1 MNNFFKFL
9 VLGTVVA
16 VGGLAWFVESVPQS
30 TLTKSSDVA
39 MNSELIR
46 RGEYVAR
53 LGDCVACHSVPK
65 GEPFAGGLEM
75 ATPMGSIYSTN
86 ITGDKQSGIG
96 RYTLQDFDRAVRA
109 GVRPDG
115 ERMYPAMPYPSYA
128 KFSDE
133 DIEALYAFFIRGV
146 APSEQANKPSEI
158 PFPLNMRWPLALW
171 NAVFLKEGAFK
182 PDGSKNSSWN
192 RGAYIVQGPGH
203 CGSCHTPR
211 SLTMNEKAL
220 DESSPLFLSGAL
232 LDGWY
237 APSLRQEVNTGLGR
251 WSEADIYDYL
261 KSGRNHH
268 SVVVGTMA
276 EVFNNSTQYM
286 SDPDLAGVAAYLV
299 SLKGHPAT
307 SVLPSMPVNAS
318 AATFRSGGA
327 IYTAKCGSCHGPN
340 GQGQGRWIPPLA
352 GASSAMMGESDTV
365 VNVTLN
371 GSARVILDG
380 IPDSYRMP
388 SYRNQLSDKEI
399 AEVLSFVRGS
409 WGNQGGEVKP
419 DKVKSLRER
428 TNPASS
434 NPIILQMR

>member
-1 MNNFFKFL
+1 MNKVIKIL
-9 VLGTVVA
+9 SVGTVVA
-16 VGGLAWFVESVPQS
+16 IGALVWFVESLPRS
-30 TLTKSSDVA
+30 TLTKSSAQAV
-39 MNSELIR
+39 NSELIR
-46 RGEYVAR
+46 RGEYIAR
-53 LGDCVACHSVPK
+53 LGDCVACHSIPK

-86 ITGDKQSGIG
+86 ITGDEKWGIG

-109 GVRPDG
+109 GVRPNG

-133 DIEALYAFFIRGV
+133 DIEALYAFFMRGV
-146 APSEQANKPSEI
+146 KPSLQPNQASEI

-171 NAVFLKEGAFK
+171 NAVFVKNGAYK
-182 PDGSKNSSWN
+182 PDSSQDSSWN
-192 RGAYIVQGPGH
+192 RGAYLVQGPGH

-237 APSLRQEVNTGLGR
+237 APSLRQDVNTGLGR
-251 WSEADIYDYL
+251 WSEADIFDYL
-261 KSGRNHH
+261 KSGRNQH

-286 SDPDLAGVAAYLV
+286 SDPDLAGIAAYLV
-299 SLKGHPAT
+299 SLKGDPARD
-307 SVLPSMPVNAS
+307 VVAPLAPNAS
-318 AATFRSGGA
+318 TADSQAGAT
-327 IYTAKCGSCHGPN
+327 IYAAKCSSCHGSN
-340 GQGQGRWIPPLA
+340 GQGQGQWIPPLA
-352 GASSAMMGESDTV
+352 GASSAMISASDTV

-371 GSARVILDG
+371 GSARVVLNG
-380 IPDSYRMP
+380 IPDTYRMP

-399 AEVLSFVRGS
+399 ADVLSFVRGS
-409 WGNQGGEVKP
+409 WGNRGGDVKP
-419 DKVKSLRER
+419 DKVKSLRES

-434 NPIILQMR
+434 SPIVLQMR